1 MQTRRSFLRT
11 SLAATTAIFA
21 DVSSIVANESPTI
34 SKSPSNPSIDGVK
47 FFTPEA
53 PDYAIAR
60 KVYNAAKG
68 FGLRGH
74 FLNPKSPLTHLN
86 ENRGFYDSRFQVC
99 AAAASQGAGVH
110 GSSRIDA
117 LVGDWS

>member
-21 DVSSIVANESPTI
+21 DVSNIVANESPTI
-34 SKSPSNPSIDGVK
+34 SKSPSHPLIDGVK
-47 FFTPEA
+47 FLTPA
-53 PDYAIAR
+53 PDDAIAR
-60 KVYNAAKG
+60 KVYNAAKE

-117 LVGDWS
+117 LFGDWS